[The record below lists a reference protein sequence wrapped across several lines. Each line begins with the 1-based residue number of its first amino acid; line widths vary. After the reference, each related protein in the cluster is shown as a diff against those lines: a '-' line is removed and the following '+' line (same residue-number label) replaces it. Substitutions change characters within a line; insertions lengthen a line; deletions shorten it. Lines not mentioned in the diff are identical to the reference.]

1 VNDRSVRY
9 LGIDPTTS
17 GEMISEP
24 YDSVASHRESI
35 KDRLEGRVDALRE
48 GQVDAIIDQG
58 DEFSKVQETILTVL
72 RFDIIPNEGEREAP
86 VDEHDTIGDWAEELR
101 SRLRSVKLANTDE
114 DRLLRSAFRDD
125 RYDSPSD
132 WPAEEFL
139 GELDEFIKEN
149 IDASPEYQ
157 DTLVGESAIQA
168 RIQCWGVIGR

>member
-1 VNDRSVRY
+1 V
-9 LGIDPTTS
+9 L
-17 GEMISEP
+17 
-24 YDSVASHRESI
+24 SHREAI
-35 KDRLEGRVDALRE
+35 KDQLEGRVDALKE
-48 GQVDAIIDQG
+48 GQIDAIIDQG

-72 RFDIIPNEGEREAP
+72 RYDIIPNEGKREAT
-86 VDEHDTIGDWAEELR
+86 VDEYDTIGDWAEELR

-125 RYDSPSD
+125 QYDSPSD

-139 GELDEFIKEN
+139 SELEDFIEVN
-149 IDASPEYQ
+149 IEASSEYQ